1 MSRTSL
7 LSSACIFAFAAIA
20 TPAAAQQAPV
30 DSADADDQ
38 QQITQTVND
47 DDFHDEKGII
57 VTAPFS
63 LDLNILAGTSSI
75 SGDTL
80 TQELE
85 PQIGE
90 ILTKLP
96 GVSATSFTPGA
107 SRPVL
112 RGLQGPRIL
121 VLNDGLGTIDVST
134 TSADH
139 AVTVEPL
146 LLERI
151 EVLRG
156 PAVLLFGGNAI
167 GGAVNAIDKRI
178 PRAVPEEAFH
188 LDVLGSYASA
198 ANERSLSGSLDVPLT
213 ERLVFHIDGSYRQT
227 DDLDV
232 GGFVLSDELR
242 AEQAAIVAE
251 ETEEGNLDE
260 AAEAQELFDLEGT
273 IPNTATETYS
283 FGGGLSW
290 FGDGGSFGVSV
301 SYLDSDY
308 GVPERPGAEHAE
320 EEGEEGEEGEEEEGP
335 VTIGLEQI
343 KIDFRGEVE
352 LPGFFEK
359 LRLRAS
365 YADFEQIEFEGDE
378 VGTVFN
384 NQGIEARGELVQR
397 EKSLGGNATW
407 RGASGVQY
415 GFRDFSAIGAEAFV
429 PPNETSQFG
438 IFTLQEVT
446 FGKLDIEGALRYDKV
461 DVSSNVL
468 GIDRGFDSFSAA
480 LGFGYSVAEDA
491 KFGVN
496 FNRSERAPVAEEL
509 FSNGPHIAT
518 AAFEIGNPDF
528 DTERSNGAELYFR
541 VNRPNWQFAVTGYYN
556 DIENFII
563 DIPTGEEEDGLP
575 VFQFFQDD
583 AEFYGVE
590 IEGSVLLARAGGFSF
605 IADGVA
611 DFVRGSLDT
620 LGNVPRI
627 PPLRLLGGLEAQGN
641 DINARVEVEWFDDQN
656 RNAAFETETDGFT
669 LVNAQIAWKPLGR
682 DGNVTLL
689 ASANN
694 IFDVVGRRAASF
706 TKDFAPLAGRDFRVS
721 AKLSF

>member
-1 MSRTSL
+1 MSRTRFL
-7 LSSACIFAFAAIA
+7 ASACLLAIA
-20 TPAAAQQAPV
+20 SAASPALAQDANTPN
-30 DSADADDQ
+30 DDQ
-38 QQITQTVND
+38 SDQIVDEGD
-47 DDFHDEKGII
+47 DDFHKERGII
-57 VTAPFS
+57 VTAPF
-63 LDLNILAGTSSI
+63 LQDLNILAGTSSI
-75 SGDTL
+75 SGDEL

-112 RGLQGPRIL
+112 RGFQGPRIL

-156 PAVLLFGGNAI
+156 PAVLLFGGNAL
-167 GGAVNAIDKRI
+167 GGAVNSIDKRI
-178 PRAVPEEAFH
+178 PRGVPEEDFH
-188 LDVLGSYASA
+188 LDILGSYATA
-198 ANERSLSGSLDVPLT
+198 AEERSVSGSLDVPLT
-213 ERLVFHIDGSYRQT
+213 SELVFHIDGSYRQT

-232 GGFVLSDELR
+232 GGFVLSPGLR
-242 AEQAAIVAE
+242 AEQLAIVAE

-260 AAEAQELFDLEGT
+260 AAEAQELADLRGT
-273 IPNTATETYS
+273 IPNTATETFS
-283 FGGGLSW
+283 FGSGLSW
-290 FGDGGSFGVSV
+290 FGDGGMFGVSV
-301 SYLDSDY
+301 SYFDSNY

-320 EEGEEGEEGEEEEGP
+320 EEGEEEGEEEEGP
-335 VTIGLEQI
+335 VTIGLEQVRV
-343 KIDFRGEVE
+343 DFRGEVD

-359 LRLRAS
+359 LRLRAA

-384 NQGIEARGELVQR
+384 NQGIEGRVELVQR
-397 EKSLGGNATW
+397 ENSIGGAQW

-415 GFRDFSAIGAEAFV
+415 TFRDFSAIGAEAFV

-438 IFTLQEVT
+438 IFTLQELT
-446 FGKLDIEGALRYDKV
+446 FGKLDIEAALRYDKTDSNAPSLGV
-461 DVSSNVL
+461 DRS
-468 GIDRGFDSFSAA
+468 FDAFSAA
-480 LGFGYSVAEDA
+480 IGFGYTPVEDV
-491 KFGVN
+491 KIGIN
-496 FNRSERAPVAEEL
+496 FNRSERAPSPEEL

-518 AAFEIGNPDF
+518 QAFEIGNPDF
-528 DTERSNGAELYFR
+528 GTETSTGGEIYLRINK
-541 VNRPNWQFAVTGYYN
+541 PNWQFAVTGYYN
-556 DIENFII
+556 DIDDFLI
-563 DIPTGEEEDGLP
+563 DLPTGEEEDGLP
-575 VFQFFQDD
+575 VFQFFQND
-583 AEFYGVE
+583 AEFYGFEV
-590 IEGSVLLARAGGFSF
+590 EGSVLLARTGGFSF
-605 IADGVA
+605 VADGVA
-611 DFVRGSLDT
+611 DFVRASLN
-620 LGNVPRI
+620 GAGPVPRI
-627 PPLRLLGGLEAQGN
+627 PPLRLLGGLEAQSET
-641 DINARVEVEWFDDQN
+641 INGRVEVEWFDDQE
-656 RNAAFETETDGFT
+656 RNAAFETETEGFT
-669 LVNAQIAWKPLGR
+669 LVNAQISWKPLGR

>member
-1 MSRTSL
+1 MVRKAL
-7 LSSACIFAFAAIA
+7 LSSACIFAIA
-20 TPAAAQQAPV
+20 SIASPAAAQQSTT
-30 DSADADDQ
+30 DGDDAAIDKP
-38 QQITQTVND
+38 VND
-47 DDFHDEKGII
+47 DDFHEETGIV

-80 TQELE
+80 TQEIE

-112 RGLQGPRIL
+112 RGFQGPRIL

-146 LLERI
+146 LLDRI
-151 EVLRG
+151 EVIRG
-156 PAVLLFGGNAI
+156 PAVLLFGGNAL

-178 PRAVPEEAFH
+178 PRSVPEEDFH
-188 LDVLGSYASA
+188 LDILGSYATA
-198 ANERSLSGSLDVPLT
+198 ADERSVSASLDVPLS
-213 ERLVFHIDGSYRQT
+213 EQLVFHIDGSYRNT
-227 DDLDV
+227 NDLDV
-232 GGFVLSDELR
+232 GGFVLSPELR
-242 AEQAAIVAE
+242 AEQLEIVAE

-260 AAEAQELFDLEGT
+260 AAEAQELADLQGT

-290 FGDGGSFGVSV
+290 FGEGGSFGVSF
-301 SYLDSDY
+301 SYLDSNY

-335 VTIGLEQI
+335 VTIGLEQF
-343 KIDFRGEVE
+343 KVDFRGEVE

-365 YADFEQIEFEGDE
+365 YADFQQIEFEGDE
-378 VGTVFN
+378 VGTVFD

-397 EKSLGGNATW
+397 EQSVGNGSW

-415 GFRDFSAIGAEAFV
+415 GFRDFAAIGAEAFV

-438 IFTLQEVT
+438 IFTLQELT
-446 FGKLDIEGALRYDKV
+446 FGKVDIEGALRFDSV
-461 DVSSNVL
+461 DVSSNVI
-468 GIDRGFDSFSAA
+468 GIDRDFTSFSAA
-480 LGFGYSVAEDA
+480 LGFGYTVTDGA
-491 KFGVN
+491 KIGIN

-518 AAFEIGNPDF
+518 AAFEIGDPTF
-528 DTERSNGAELYFR
+528 GTETSNGAEIYLR
-541 VNRPNWQFAVTGYYN
+541 IDRPNWQFAVTGYYN
-556 DIENFII
+556 DIDDFII
-563 DIPTGEEEDGLP
+563 DVPTGEEEDELP
-575 VFQFFQDD
+575 VFQFIQDD

-590 IEGSVLLARAGGFSF
+590 IEGSVLLARAGKFN
-605 IADGVA
+605 IVADGVA
-611 DFVRGSLDT
+611 DFVRASLDT
-620 LGNVPRI
+620 TGPVPRI
-627 PPLRLLGGLEAQGN
+627 PPLRILGGLEAQSA

-656 RNAAFETETDGFT
+656 RNAVFETETDGFT
-669 LVNAQIAWKPLGR
+669 FVNAQVSWKPLGR